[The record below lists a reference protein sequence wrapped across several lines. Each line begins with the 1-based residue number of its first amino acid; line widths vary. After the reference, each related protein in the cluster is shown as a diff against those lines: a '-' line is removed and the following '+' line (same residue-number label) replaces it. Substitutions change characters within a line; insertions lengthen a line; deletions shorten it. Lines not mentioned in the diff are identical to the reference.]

1 MIIDMLATVLAT
13 AFRTIQS
20 QTKIT
25 ESAESANRF
34 VQALSALAG
43 RVAAI
48 DVVVSSLH
56 CDWASFGSWKLEVQK
71 GRAADTYG
79 KALLANQWDTHGLE
93 VLRIYRDGR
102 ERVLTIENAPTPPLP
117 SPGPLTRQTEQAFGD
132 SETAVRVVQEH
143 LQRWARSA
151 P

>member
-1 MIIDMLATVLAT
+1 MAIDMLATVLPT

-20 QTKIT
+20 QTKMT

-34 VQALSALAG
+34 VQDLSALAG
-43 RVAAI
+43 RLAAI

-79 KALLANQWDTHGLE
+79 EALLASQWDTAGPE
-93 VLRIYRDGR
+93 VIRIYWDRR
-102 ERVLTIENAPTPPLP
+102 ERVLTIENAPTPPLS
-117 SPGPLTRQTEQAFGD
+117 SPGPWTRQTEQAFGD
-132 SETAVRVVQEH
+132 SETAVRFVEDH
-143 LQRWARSA
+143 LQRWTRGA